1 MSFIL
6 WKRQFKKDIF
16 RASFYSCL
24 FSKAKSRLKDI
35 FSFYR
40 KDNIKK
46 IKSFILEQYMAL
58 PLDGRD
64 SYISRK

>member
-1 MSFIL
+1 LS
-6 WKRQFKKDIF
+6 
-16 RASFYSCL
+16 SFYSYL

-46 IKSFILEQYMAL
+46 IKSFIREQYAASS
-58 PLDGRD
+58 LDGRD
-64 SYISRK
+64 VVTFLVNKNYTG